1 MINADV
7 QAALRHLAEVK
18 DSFLAAI
25 DAIDSTSPEVTEKQ
39 SCDMYDSFVTHYNSL
54 VDTIVTLAATDMRS
68 RCHTE

>member
-25 DAIDSTSPEVTEKQ
+25 D
-39 SCDMYDSFVTHYNSL
+39 
-54 VDTIVTLAATDMRS
+54 TIVTLAATDMRS